1 MVKKMY
7 YLSALLLWAVAT
19 TGWAQT
25 ESATITISPDVVNVG
40 AIPEGGAS
48 TIDGELLI
56 AYENVDANFS
66 IQHCDAEGNEIDE
79 APNWVDL
86 WVYDEVLYYSV
97 NENYTTETRTAYFKV
112 YAPLGSDNVYS
123 NLVTITQAA
132 RGVPS
137 ITITPDV
144 VNVGAIPEGGASTID
159 GQIPFTYENLV
170 INSSY
175 NFYIEYFD
183 AEGNEIERPDWIG
196 LGVNNAWDEENSTFD
211 NDKYVV
217 NYWVSENYVTEA
229 RTAYFKVCAPL
240 GNGIDYVYSNLLTIT
255 QEARGVPSITI
266 TPDAVNVE
274 AIPESGYTTI
284 DGELPIAYENVD
296 ANFNIQYCDAEG
308 NEIEQPDWFYITTYY
323 AWDEENSTYDYD
335 KYVVEYTVEENYITE
350 ARTAYFK
357 VYAPLG
363 DDYVYSNLVTITQ
376 TARGVP
382 SITITPDAVNVGAIP
397 ESGYST
403 IEGELPV
410 THENV
415 DANFYIQYCDAE
427 GNEIEQPDWFYI
439 TTDYAWDEEN
449 STYDYDK
456 YVVEYTVEANSTP
469 EPRTAYFKV
478 YAPLGDD
485 YVYSNLVTI
494 NQIALGTAMLP
505 FEWAG
510 GASADFKELNG
521 VTTEGLGKD
530 YAAAHAPYLI
540 KFDSDGDYIQV
551 KTDSRPGKVTIGV
564 KMVGG
569 SNSSTIYVQS
579 SSDGANFYNVEYLDI
594 SGVQN
599 STMTLETTNDFDE
612 LDRYVRL
619 YFSKGSNVGIG
630 AITITKY
637 AETVTVKIKD
647 GFKAT
652 TFSCDKAI
660 DFTNVEGITAYI
672 ITDVNGT
679 TQQVTKVPAYHGV
692 YIEGAS
698 GEHQIPIIT
707 DEEAAEAESDF
718 ANSKLEATE
727 QPTGSV
733 LEYVSDDDVTYYI
746 YGKQKGKE
754 AFFRVPTS
762 DYTLSVGNKA
772 VLKIETAANG
782 AKEMIEVNGGV
793 TGISSID
800 NEQLNGENYY
810 TVDGKL
816 IKGQPTK
823 RGIYIV
829 NGRKV
834 VVK

>member
-19 TGWAQT
+19 AGWAQT

-40 AIPEGGAS
+40 AIPESGNS
-48 TIDGELLI
+48 YIEGELPI
-56 AYENVDANFS
+56 AYENVDENFS

-79 APNWVDL
+79 APNWVDFWL
-86 WVYDEVLYYSV
+86 HDDVLYYSV
-97 NENYTTETRTAYFKV
+97 NENYTTEARTAYFKV
-112 YAPLGSDNVYS
+112 YAPSGDSGDDVYS

-137 ITITPDV
+137 ITLTPDAM
-144 VNVGAIPEGGASTID
+144 NVEAIPENGYYFLSID
-159 GQIPFTYENLV
+159 HENIYQENV
-170 INSSY
+170 Y
-175 NFYIEYFD
+175 PNFEIKFYD
-183 AEGNEIERPDWIG
+183 AEGNEIDEPDWLSLSTG
-196 LGVNNAWDEENSTFD
+196 YAWDEENSIWD
-211 NDKYVV
+211 YDKFGINFSVY
-217 NYWVSENYVTEA
+217 ENYVTEP
-229 RTAYFKVCAPL
+229 RTAYVKVCAQL
-240 GNGIDYVYSNLLTIT
+240 GEDYIYSNLVTIT
-255 QEARGVPSITI
+255 QAARGVPSITI
-266 TPDAVNVE
+266 
-274 AIPESGYTTI
+274 S
-284 DGELPIAYENVD
+284 
-296 ANFNIQYCDAEG
+296 
-308 NEIEQPDWFYITTYY
+308 
-323 AWDEENSTYDYD
+323 
-335 KYVVEYTVEENYITE
+335 
-350 ARTAYFK
+350 
-357 VYAPLG
+357 
-363 DDYVYSNLVTITQ
+363 
-376 TARGVP
+376 
-382 SITITPDAVNVGAIP
+382 PDAVNVGAIP

-469 EPRTAYFKV
+469 DPRTAYFKV

-551 KTDSRPGKVTIGV
+551 KTDCRLGKVTIGV

-569 SNSSTIYVQS
+569 SNSSTIYVEG
-579 SSDGANFYNVEYLDI
+579 SSDGANFYTVESLDI
-594 SGVQN
+594 SGAQN

-612 LDRYVRL
+612 SDRYVRL

-800 NEQLNGENYY
+800 NEPLNGENYY

>member
-1 MVKKMY
+1 MY

-19 TGWAQT
+19 AGWAQT
-25 ESATITISPDVVNVG
+25 ESATITISPDIVNVG
-40 AIPEGGAS
+40 AIPESGNS
-48 TIDGELLI
+48 YIEGELPI

-97 NENYTTETRTAYFKV
+97 NENYTTEARTAYFKV
-112 YAPLGSDNVYS
+112 YAPSGDSGDDVYS

-175 NFYIEYFD
+175 NFHIEYFD
-183 AEGNEIERPDWIG
+183 AEGNEIEQPYWIG

-240 GNGIDYVYSNLLTIT
+240 GNGIDYVYSNLVTIT
-255 QEARGVPSITI
+255 QAARGVPSITI

-274 AIPESGYTTI
+274 AIPENGYSTI
-284 DGELPIAYENVD
+284 DGKLPIAYENVD

-363 DDYVYSNLVTITQ
+363 DDYVYSNLVTI
-376 TARGVP
+376 
-382 SITITPDAVNVGAIP
+382 
-397 ESGYST
+397 
-403 IEGELPV
+403 
-410 THENV
+410 
-415 DANFYIQYCDAE
+415 
-427 GNEIEQPDWFYI
+427 
-439 TTDYAWDEEN
+439 
-449 STYDYDK
+449 
-456 YVVEYTVEANSTP
+456 
-469 EPRTAYFKV
+469 
-478 YAPLGDD
+478 
-485 YVYSNLVTI
+485 

-551 KTDSRPGKVTIGV
+551 KTDGRPGKVTIGV

-594 SGVQN
+594 SGAQN

-612 LDRYVRL
+612 SDRYVRL

-800 NEQLNGENYY
+800 NEPLNGENYY